1 MNIEKCLMKHLF
13 GSILYLAGRA
23 KERLVMVC
31 KTKTKKKGLVHIFF
45 YFWLLRKVLIL
56 FIKWGFGIVG
66 KAAKGCVSKRKRDWL
81 LIMVCNGEVLMIYW
95 FHKNCSLS
103 FDFVLIVE
111 KKNVIISEADER
123 CACKRTRDWPSL
135 MVCKERD
142 GNYWFLGLG
151 SHNMNEVLNKL
162 LGPVDV
168 R

>member
-1 MNIEKCLMKHLF
+1 MLDETSLWFDFISGRESKGTF
-13 GSILYLAGRA
+13 GNGLQN
-23 KERLVMVC
+23 KN
-31 KTKTKKKGLVHIFF
+31 KKKGLVHIFF

-103 FDFVLIVE
+103 FDFVLIVK
-111 KKNVIISEADER
+111 KKNVIITEADER
-123 CACKRTRDWPSL
+123 CACKRIRDWPLL

-151 SHNMNEVLNKL
+151 SHNMNEILNKF

-168 R
+168 L